1 MEYSIFPIGNTPQYL
16 LDRHERPAKYT
27 VGNKSFYV
35 FGDSDIVI
43 EETDDIASKGLNHA
57 FQEGNPG
64 LTVAQLRSNVNS
76 RISNRESFKLSP
88 AQGRY
93 MWEQEWKPKQTE
105 D

>member
-1 MEYSIFPIGNTPQYL
+1 VYYSIFPINNTPQYL
-16 LDRHERPAKYT
+16 LDRHPNPAKYT

-35 FGDSDIVI
+35 FGDADIND
-43 EETDDIASKGLNHA
+43 ESLGDISSNGFNHI

-64 LTVAQLRSNVNS
+64 LTVAQLKSNVNS
-76 RISNRESFKLSP
+76 RISNQQSFKVSL

-93 MWEQEWKPKQTE
+93 MWEQEWKPKE